1 MGGRTAP
8 CRSDFSWTNLRDGW
22 ARSFRAEAS
31 VKLNPVGEGRK
42 QLCAHSAA
50 ATSTADFQSSCVWPR
65 LGTTALAKPFNDE
78 PGIAVAA
85 GATAI
90 GLPESNVMAL

>member
-8 CRSDFSWTNLRDGW
+8 GRSDFSWANLRDGST
-22 ARSFRAEAS
+22 RSFRAGAS
-31 VKLNPVGEGRK
+31 VNLNPVGEGRK

-50 ATSTADFQSSCVWPR
+50 ATSTADFQSSWLWPR

-78 PGIAVAA
+78 PGSAVAA

-90 GLPESNVMAL
+90 GLPESNGMAL